1 MAAKRYMV
9 DLPDPSRPGEYY
21 SEGPLTRSE
30 VLDYLGQWYPNSA
43 DGPAFALFVTE
54 LNQGDDGEDED
65 EDEDEDEEAGEDGHT
80 APPVAASPPPTPD
93 PGAPRYTHD
102 CSMCTFEGRYGR
114 YDAYFCRAGDDEY
127 ATALLRYGHEVSQYK
142 SRPRFLHK
150 KDPAGFPEAALYT
163 AVFAKHPG
171 QGGAR

>member
-1 MAAKRYMV
+1 MADKKFMV
-9 DLPDPSRPGEYY
+9 DLPDPSRPGKYH
-21 SEGPLTRSE
+21 SEGPFTRSE
-30 VLDYLGQWYPNSA
+30 VLAYLGQWYPNSA

-54 LNQGDDGEDED
+54 LNQSEDAEDED
-65 EDEDEDEEAGEDGHT
+65 AEDEEAP
-80 APPVAASPPPTPD
+80 AVRPMPPEPALE
-93 PGAPRYTHD
+93 GPRYTHD
-102 CSMCTFEGRYGR
+102 CPACTFEGRFGR